1 MTMTDNNY
9 EDKVVSYCF
18 VSMGSSSFLGTIKF
32 NSVIQGCMVDGEGEL
47 RLPPSKES

>member
-9 EDKVVSYCF
+9 EDNDNKKIRWF
-18 VSMGSSSFLGTIKF
+18 IHGFFFLPGLKF